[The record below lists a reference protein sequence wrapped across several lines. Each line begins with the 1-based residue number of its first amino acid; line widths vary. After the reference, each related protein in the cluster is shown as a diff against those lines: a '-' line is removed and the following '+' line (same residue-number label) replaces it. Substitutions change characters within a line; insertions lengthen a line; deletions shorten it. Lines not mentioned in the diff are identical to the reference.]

1 MVSGIGRSY
10 RVDYFVISNFGMQIV
25 YSESGCFGRVVCWSW
40 AMPPVGFE
48 LAIVTEQSLL
58 VWPPEEPAEIAW
70 WSCFAGWTSTA
81 QGRAFIAIITGSNRG
96 LGVVATS
103 GLTPHKTIV
112 AIEVGPDVVAWP
124 GQGC

>member
-1 MVSGIGRSY
+1 
-10 RVDYFVISNFGMQIV
+10 
-25 YSESGCFGRVVCWSW
+25 
-40 AMPPVGFE
+40 MPPVGFE

-81 QGRAFIAIITGSNRG
+81 QDRAFIAIITGSNRG

-124 GQGC
+124 DQGC